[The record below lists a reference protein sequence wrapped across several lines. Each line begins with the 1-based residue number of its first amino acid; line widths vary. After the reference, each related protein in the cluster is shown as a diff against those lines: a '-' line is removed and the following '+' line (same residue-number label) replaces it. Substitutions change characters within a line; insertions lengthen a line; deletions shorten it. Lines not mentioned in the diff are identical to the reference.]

1 MHIQR
6 ETPENHAIR
15 SYTNTEITVG
25 HTVYTKSTLIS
36 REAIISPWPITSI
49 QAFNDT
55 HLEALL
61 KLEPE
66 IILIGHEQPGIQ
78 IPISVMQNLSKQRI
92 GIECMSIGAAS
103 RTFNLLLSEGRKVV
117 IGILFTT

>member
-25 HTVYTKSTLIS
+25 HTVYTKNTLIS